1 MAFEASIQVSV
12 QSRDGERDG
21 FGKDVEITLHISGMD
36 VLVEEDF
43 KRRAKQISTRN
54 QQIENLLRC

>member
-1 MAFEASIQVSV
+1 MAFGASIQVSV